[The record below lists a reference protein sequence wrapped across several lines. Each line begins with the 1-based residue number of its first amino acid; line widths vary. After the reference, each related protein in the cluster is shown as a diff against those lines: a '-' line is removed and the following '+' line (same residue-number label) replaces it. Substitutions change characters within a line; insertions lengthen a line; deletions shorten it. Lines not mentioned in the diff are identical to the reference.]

1 LTGFRRLVLASIAA
15 TYLLVIVGAA
25 VRAFGAGLAC
35 PDWPLCHA
43 APVPPAGNTLA
54 LIEWSHRA
62 VAGITGLLILAV
74 AGWAL
79 LRSNLPRVVRAGAM
93 VALGL
98 VVFQALLGAGA
109 VLSELAQE
117 IVTAHLAT
125 ALGLLGLLIIV
136 WIRAAVGEQRTAP
149 PGAQRFTL
157 LAAFTTASLFALLLF
172 GAHVRATGST
182 LVFLDWP
189 LFGGALVPDLRDP
202 AAAAQFAHR
211 VVAVIVFGLLALTTF
226 AAYRLRAQG
235 SARGSALGS
244 RLVRLAAAGTGLYVV
259 QVVVGAAQIWTF
271 LNPWLVVAH
280 VALGAAIWALLVALT
295 VSSYYAATTAPI
307 TVPGEPERAPGS
319 VSSASALT
327 SAQATSAQAT
337 AVLPA
342 TFLSTVRAYVALTK
356 PRIIELLLVT
366 TVPAMVVAAHG
377 IPPLTLIVATLVG
390 GGLAAGSANAIN
402 QYLDRDI
409 DELMARTRRRPLV
422 THEVEPDRALL
433 FGCLLGVI
441 AFAELAVLVNLL
453 AAFLALLAIGFYVV
467 VYTLWLKRSTP
478 QNIVIGGAAG
488 ALPPVIGWVAVT
500 GDIGLPA
507 LLLFTLVF
515 YWTPPH
521 FWALAMRIKK
531 DYAAAGVPML
541 PVVRGDRETGRQIAL
556 YSLILVAI
564 TLAFFSVARMGF
576 VYLAVAVVLGAV
588 FVYQALAMWRDGT
601 PERAMRLYKYSTTYL
616 AILFAAM
623 VVDQL
628 IYVV

>member
-43 APVPPAGNTLA
+43 APIPPAGNTLA

-62 VAGITGLLILAV
+62 IAGITGLLILAV

-79 LRSNLPRVVRAGAM
+79 LRSNLPRVVRIGAL
-93 VALGL
+93 VALVL
-98 VVFQALLGAGA
+98 VLFQALLGAGA

-125 ALGLLGLLIIV
+125 ALGLLGLLIFV
-136 WIRAAVGEQRTAP
+136 WIRADVGEQRAAAP
-149 PGAQRFTL
+149 RAQRFTL

-202 AAAAQFAHR
+202 AAAAQFTHR

-226 AAYRLRAQG
+226 AAYRIRAQG
-235 SARGSALGS
+235 SARGFRPFRIASVAL
-244 RLVRLAAAGTGLYVV
+244 VLYVL
-259 QVVVGAAQIWTF
+259 QVVVGAAQIWTL
-271 LNPWLVVAH
+271 LNPWAVVAH

-295 VSSYYAATTAPI
+295 VNSYYAARTAPS
-307 TVPGEPERAPGS
+307 TSSDALARATGG
-319 VSSASALT
+319 VSSAPAATSVQVT
-327 SAQATSAQAT
+327 SAQTT
-337 AVLPA
+337 ALLPA
-342 TFLSTVRAYVALTK
+342 TLLSTLRAYVALTK

-366 TVPAMVVAAHG
+366 TIPAMVVAAHG
-377 IPPLTLIVATLVG
+377 IPSIWLIGATLVG

-521 FWALAMRIKK
+521 FWALALRIKK

-601 PERAMRLYKYSTTYL
+601 PARAMRLYRYSTTYL

>member
-1 LTGFRRLVLASIAA
+1 VPSAPAA
-15 TYLLVIVGAA
+15 T
-25 VRAFGAGLAC
+25 
-35 PDWPLCHA
+35 
-43 APVPPAGNTLA
+43 N
-54 LIEWSHRA
+54 
-62 VAGITGLLILAV
+62 
-74 AGWAL
+74 
-79 LRSNLPRVVRAGAM
+79 
-93 VALGL
+93 
-98 VVFQALLGAGA
+98 
-109 VLSELAQE
+109 
-117 IVTAHLAT
+117 
-125 ALGLLGLLIIV
+125 
-136 WIRAAVGEQRTAP
+136 
-149 PGAQRFTL
+149 
-157 LAAFTTASLFALLLF
+157 
-172 GAHVRATGST
+172 
-182 LVFLDWP
+182 
-189 LFGGALVPDLRDP
+189 
-202 AAAAQFAHR
+202 
-211 VVAVIVFGLLALTTF
+211 
-226 AAYRLRAQG
+226 
-235 SARGSALGS
+235 
-244 RLVRLAAAGTGLYVV
+244 
-259 QVVVGAAQIWTF
+259 
-271 LNPWLVVAH
+271 
-280 VALGAAIWALLVALT
+280 
-295 VSSYYAATTAPI
+295 
-307 TVPGEPERAPGS
+307 
-319 VSSASALT
+319 
-327 SAQATSAQAT
+327 AQAT
-337 AVLPA
+337 ARLPA
-342 TFLSTVRAYVALTK
+342 TLRSQVRAYVALTK

-377 IPPLTLIVATLVG
+377 IPSVWLIGATLLG

-433 FGCLLGVI
+433 FGCLLGVV

-467 VYTLWLKRSTP
+467 VYTLWLKRTTP

-507 LLLFTLVF
+507 LLLFTMVF

-521 FWALAMRIKK
+521 FWALALRIKK

-601 PERAMRLYKYSTTYL
+601 PARAVRLYKYSTTYL